1 MSFIKENL
9 HLDVPTE
16 FVEGTAHDVE
26 EIYLMSLCK
35 HNIIPQSTFSWWGA
49 WLNQNPDKKVF
60 GIYSST
66 ADKVATYRW
75 SLTTPNQDSIL
86 DSAKWIWVPFDK
98 NKCLENIT
106 QRPIFSLLL
115 VVNDAANL
123 PATLDSLLNQDYK
136 YYEVIIIDNASTDGS
151 DKICRQAVKG
161 KDNVTYK
168 RLRKKIS
175 NATAWNRAFKVAQGR
190 YVFFLKVGDRFLND
204 SLTKLYPFT
213 ENRVM
218 DNIIHMIDWL
228 KEDENGNIAFADKKF
243 SAQRDERLKS
253 AIKMI
258 PSRNGYDAAK
268 FLLNRQINSFLGTK
282 LYNVEFIKEHEIK
295 FDETLADDEAE
306 IFFQTEAFFKT
317 KYFMYVPYALYVL
330 PKI

>member
-1 MSFIKENL
+1 M
-9 HLDVPTE
+9 
-16 FVEGTAHDVE
+16 
-26 EIYLMSLCK
+26 
-35 HNIIPQSTFSWWGA
+35 
-49 WLNQNPDKKVF
+49 
-60 GIYSST
+60 
-66 ADKVATYRW
+66 
-75 SLTTPNQDSIL
+75 
-86 DSAKWIWVPFDK
+86 
-98 NKCLENIT
+98 
-106 QRPIFSLLL
+106 
-115 VVNDAANL
+115 
-123 PATLDSLLNQDYK
+123 
-136 YYEVIIIDNASTDGS
+136 
-151 DKICRQAVKG
+151 
-161 KDNVTYK
+161 
-168 RLRKKIS
+168 
-175 NATAWNRAFKVAQGR
+175 
-190 YVFFLKVGDRFLND
+190 KVGDRFLND